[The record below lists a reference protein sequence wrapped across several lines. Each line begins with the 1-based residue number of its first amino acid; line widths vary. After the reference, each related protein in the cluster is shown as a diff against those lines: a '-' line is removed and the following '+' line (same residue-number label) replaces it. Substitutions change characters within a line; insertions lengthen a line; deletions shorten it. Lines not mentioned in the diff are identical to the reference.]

1 MVLLNGSIISRD
13 QALIGFNNRGTYYGD
28 GVFET
33 IRCFNGAPLLFE
45 AHYFRLMSSMR
56 ILRMD
61 IPNQFTPEYIEHQ
74 IQQLLEDNGIKNNH
88 ARVRMT
94 VWRNTGGYYTP
105 SDRGVQF
112 AMEVNSLPNQ
122 FINTSNHEVELFK
135 DHQIMAGMLSTLK
148 TTQKMVNILAG
159 IYAQENEY
167 QDLFLINQN
176 KMIVEMISGNVFIR
190 SGSVIK
196 TPPIEDGCLKGIMRE
211 QVINQLKKMMNYT
224 IEETTVTPFELQR
237 ADEIFT
243 TNAIKGIQSIHK
255 YRKKEFTTDTAD
267 ELIEFFND
275 LYFN

>member
-88 ARVRMT
+88 ARLRMT